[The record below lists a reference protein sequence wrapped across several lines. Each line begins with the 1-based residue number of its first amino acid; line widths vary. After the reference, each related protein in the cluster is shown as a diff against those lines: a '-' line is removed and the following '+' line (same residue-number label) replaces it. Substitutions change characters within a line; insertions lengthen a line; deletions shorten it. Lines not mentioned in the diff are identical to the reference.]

1 MNPGY
6 MGTYAMDTQ
15 LPSTEELTR
24 IGVNETLADD
34 LHNQKSRDDSHEDV
48 IRRLIDGSEDDR

>member
-1 MNPGY
+1 
-6 MGTYAMDTQ
+6 MDTQ